1 MAREDMAEEIGEFLE
16 RLGRRLKRMD
26 RHERRWHNGEERWG
40 GPPWER
46 WGEHFERF
54 FGGRGE
60 WDEADADVDVEEREL
75 TFGEQPELRLTVH
88 LLSARLYQV
97 EPGGK
102 ARIVVRGR
110 QDLRHVEIE
119 SSGDGTGAVDVR
131 IERRFGGF
139 GGMARRPVDIY
150 VPAGT
155 RIRARADAGSLVAE
169 GLEQA
174 ELDLRTDA
182 GRLRVESCNGRMRLA
197 SSAGKLVVERC
208 SGSLEAKVDAGKL
221 QVEEFSGTIVA
232 RTDAGSLQ
240 LRSLRLQPGEHALES
255 SMGSIDA
262 SIVPDPNVPLRV
274 VARASLGSVNNRIG
288 EGPSD
293 APAVLHARADLGSIR
308 IRWEER
314 PATPLRAVPVLD
326 ERESN
331 GYASPSKPVE
341 MRQVPLEEEQPPAG
355 RPEAA
360 AEPAAG
366 AEQSGSDT
374 AEAQSSS
381 PQPSYED
388 EVTRILG
395 MVERHEVSAGEG
407 ASLLAALRR

>member
-1 MAREDMAEEIGEFLE
+1 MPKEEMMEEVGEFLE
-16 RLGRRLKRMD
+16 RLGRRLKRME
-26 RHERRWHNGEERWG
+26 RHDRRWQDGAERWG
-40 GPPWER
+40 GPWER

-60 WDEADADVDVEEREL
+60 WGEADESADTDADVEEREL

-88 LLSARLYQV
+88 LLSARLHQV
-97 EPGGK
+97 EAGGK

-110 QDLRHVEIE
+110 NDLRHVEIE
-119 SSGDGTGAVDVR
+119 SSGDGSGPVEVR
-131 IERRFGGF
+131 LERRFGGI
-139 GGMARRPVDIY
+139 GGMNRRPVDIY

-155 RIRARADAGSLVAE
+155 RIRGRADAGSLSAE

-182 GRLRVESCNGRMRLA
+182 GRLRIEGCDGRMRLA

-208 SGSLEAKVDAGKL
+208 SGALEAKVDAGKL
-221 QVEEFSGTIVA
+221 QVEEFSGTINA

-240 LRSLRLQPGEHALES
+240 LRGVRLQPGEHSLES

-262 SIVPDPNVPLRV
+262 SIVPDPDVPLRV
-274 VARASLGSVNNRIG
+274 MARASLGSVQNRIG

-293 APAVLHARADLGSIR
+293 APAVLHARAELGSIR

-326 ERESN
+326 ERGPN
-331 GYASPSKPVE
+331 GHATPGEPVE
-341 MRQVPLEEEQPPAG
+341 MRSVPLEAE
-355 RPEAA
+355 RP
-360 AEPAAG
+360 PAAG
-366 AEQSGSDT
+366 A
-374 AEAQSSS
+374 
-381 PQPSYED
+381 QPSPASPAYEV

-395 MVERHEVSAGEG
+395 MVERHEISATEG